1 MPEKTIDYRRAI
13 DAVEKFFK
21 LTLLYLIWLYMK
33 LVSPLKPQT
42 CRFYPSCSQ
51 YTYEAL
57 SKYGILKGLSLGLKR
72 VLCCHP
78 FNPGGYDPV
87 E

>member
-1 MPEKTIDYRRAI
+1 MPERKTAFKKIEVTECLATNLCLALIRFYR
-13 DAVEKFFK
+13 KF
-21 LTLLYLIWLYMK
+21 I
-33 LVSPLKPQT
+33 SPLKPQV

-57 SKYGILKGLSLGLKR
+57 EKHGFPKGVVMGLKR
-72 VLCCHP
+72 LTRCHP
-78 FNPGGYDPV
+78 FNAGGYHPV

>member
-1 MPEKTIDYRRAI
+1 LPERKTAFKIIKVTECLATNLCLALIGFYR
-13 DAVEKFFK
+13 KF
-21 LTLLYLIWLYMK
+21 I
-33 LVSPLKPQT
+33 SPLKPQV

-57 SKYGILKGLSLGLKR
+57 RKHGFPKGVVMGLKR
-72 VLCCHP
+72 LARCHP
-78 FNPGGYDPV
+78 FNAGGYNPV

>member
-1 MPEKTIDYRRAI
+1 MPEGTTGCKKAI
-13 DAVEKFFK
+13 KKSES
-21 LTLLYLIWLYMK
+21 LITLILLSLVWFYMRII
-33 LVSPLKPQT
+33 SPLKPQT

-57 SKYGILKGLSLGLKR
+57 SKYGVLKGLCLGLKR
-72 VLCCHP
+72 ILCCHP
-78 FNPGGYDPV
+78 FNPGGYHPV